1 MAFMSKIYM
10 LPHEAEPIVRRQLL
24 GVLGQVLLK
33 KQGVEVDTVEAYEKR
48 VARNRLIRM
57 LKAIELKR
65 LEVDAREAMRTVRQA
80 LDSWSKNVGFEYI
93 PTSTITFR
101 ILSVEAVD
109 GGVISEEPDAVN
121 QETAFLDSVL
131 GSGSNYPEA
140 V

>member
-48 VARNRLIRM
+48 LERNRLIRT
-57 LKAIELKR
+57 LKRIELKR
-65 LEVDAREAMRTVRQA
+65 LEVAAREALKPLRQA
-80 LDSWSKNVGFEYI
+80 LESWSKNVDFEYI

-101 ILSVEAVD
+101 ISSTKAGAIL
-109 GGVISEEPDAVN
+109 EEPDAVN